1 MPFTAKASL
10 LWLGPELSSGSGILL
25 STETELLDDAS
36 VSLDILFLE
45 VIKETASLTN
55 ELKK

>member
-1 MPFTAKASL
+1 MPFMAKASL
-10 LWLGPELSSGSGILL
+10 LWLGPVLSGSGILL